1 MGAGERLH
9 LQAWLP
15 AGPGIEQLV
24 EPAAVIALVH
34 GYGDHGGRHTW
45 FGEDMAAR
53 DYAVYASTCVGTA
66 CRPARA
72 AEIKRFDDYLDD
84 TAIFLDEVRRR
95 SRASPSCCSGTA
107 WEGLICARFA
117 EERPCDVRALIL
129 SSPFFS
135 LTVQPE
141 PLKLFGAK
149 VLSAVW
155 PGRDIGNT
163 VMAADLS
170 HDETVVEA
178 YVTDPLVHHVA
189 TARWAAETLAAQ
201 DAAMAGAP
209 RVTLP
214 LLVLYGTD
222 DQVAD
227 PAFAEAFFAA
237 AGSEDKKLVPYKHF
251 YHELFNETERDQ
263 VFRDVAD
270 WLAERLPGGAAGRR
284 VGLTRSGQ
292 RSATGG
298 WVERTSPGLPAVLR

>member
-15 AGPGIEQLV
+15 AGPDLEQLV
-24 EPAAVIALVH
+24 EPAAAIALVH

-45 FGEDMAAR
+45 LGEDMAAR
-53 DYAVYASTCVGTA
+53 GYAVYAYDLRGHGQSTGTRGQVG
-66 CRPARA
+66 
-72 AEIKRFDDYLDD
+72 RFDDYLDD

-95 SRASPSCCSGTA
+95 QPGKPPVLLGHSLG
-107 WEGLICARFA
+107 GLICARFA
-117 EERPCDVRALIL
+117 EERPSDVRALIL
-129 SSPFFS
+129 SSPFLA

-141 PLKLFGAK
+141 PLKLLGAK
-149 VLSAVW
+149 ALSAVW

-170 HDETVVEA
+170 HDQTVVEA

-201 DAAMAGAP
+201 EATMAGAP

-214 LLVLYGTD
+214 LLLLYGTD

-227 PAFAEAFFAA
+227 PAFAEAFFATV
-237 AGSEDKKLVPYKHF
+237 GSADKTLVHYEGF
-251 YHELFNETERDQ
+251 YHELFNEAGREQ
-263 VFRDVAD
+263 VFEDVAA
-270 WLAERLPGGAAGRR
+270 WLAERLPAGA
-284 VGLTRSGQ
+284 GQ
-292 RSATGG
+292 PR
-298 WVERTSPGLPAVLR
+298 E